1 MPPTGALLDH
11 PGHTTIEPFLEQ
23 NPGHKGRDAKAEV
36 HHLAVDEL
44 ERGAAGDHLLQTPV
58 GQFKLSDGPAQL
70 AADGWVVFRLGRLPL
85 VGNDDDPVDQGAGNS
100 HLLRRER
107 PGRGQTFH
115 LGDDDPAVVPRR
127 QCLIESAEI
136 RAFMLRRDV
145 AQLVGGRAAN
155 DGDVDRDGPV
165 MEPLVTIELDN
176 RARSLPR
183 SRGSCGRPAAADR
196 RTCRVRLSLARRG
209 DPPRRPRA
217 CGTGLHSAGCRPRSG
232 RRRSAARFLVKACSR
247 DRWDSCR
254 R

>member
-1 MPPTGALLDH
+1 MPKPRF
-11 PGHTTIEPFLEQ
+11 TTSPSI
-23 NPGHKGRDAKAEV
+23 
-36 HHLAVDEL
+36 EL

-70 AADGWVVFRLGRLPL
+70 AADGWVVFGLGRLPL
-85 VGNDDDPVDQGAGNS
+85 IGNDDDPVDQGAGNS

-145 AQLVGGRAAN
+145 AQLVGGGASN
-155 DGDVDRDGPV
+155 DGDVDRNGPV

-176 RARSLPR
+176 PHDLFLGHAVH
-183 SRGSCGRPAAADR
+183 AAA
-196 RTCRVRLSLARRG
+196 L
-209 DPPRRPRA
+209 PPRIDERVESDFR
-217 CGTGLHSAGCRPRSG
+217 
-232 RRRSAARFLVKACSR
+232 
-247 DRWDSCR
+247 
-254 R
+254 